1 MSAALAGFDFMK
13 LLKTIT
19 KVVAIVGAALAAL
32 GSAIDAT
39 RD

>member
-1 MSAALAGFDFMK
+1 MAAQQAGFDFGA

-19 KVVAIVGAALAAL
+19 KVVAIIGAALAAL
-32 GSAIDAT
+32 NGAIDAA